1 VEAAVS
7 AGPRIRP
14 RLVAIWL
21 VLLALVGI
29 IVVLELQDRAEERS
43 AGSQPVRDPRLLL
56 PVSIDEI
63 GALEV
68 MYQGTVHRFER
79 DDKGAWFYH
88 GMHAPAQGAH
98 AHQTD
103 PAAAARIEKALAGF
117 GRARMERFFPLQD
130 GGKELGVAAPQ
141 MVILAYRG
149 KNPTPLIQIAVGDIA
164 PDKLSRYVLPVGK
177 AEVVSIANYQID
189 NLTSLIDAMNK
200 PQAAGAPAPQ
210 GKPAGQ

>member
-7 AGPRIRP
+7 ARRIRP
-14 RLVAIWL
+14 GLVAIWL
-21 VLLALVGI
+21 VLLALVAV
-29 IVVLELQDRAEERS
+29 IVVIELQDRAEERS
-43 AGSQPVRDPRLLL
+43 ASSQPVRDPRLLL
-56 PVSIDEI
+56 PVSIDQI
-63 GALEV
+63 GALEI

-117 GRARMERFFPLQD
+117 DRARTERFFPLQD
-130 GGKELGVAAPQ
+130 GGKELGVATPQ

-149 KNPTPLIQIAVGDIA
+149 REPAPLIQLAVGDIA

-177 AEVVSIANYQID
+177 SEVVSIANYQID

-200 PQAAGAPAPQ
+200 PAGNAPAPAPQ
-210 GKPAGQ
+210 PAAR